1 MRFLHI
7 ADPQLGY
14 KQYGLD
20 SRYKDYLRVHDDIV
34 KFAIDQKFDAVIYA
48 GDIFE
53 KHTRSSDLE
62 MYLRRKV
69 DAMQKAGI
77 RVLGIEGNHDQ
88 LNTNSSLEICDIEPL
103 DGLGESIVASV
114 AGVNI
119 TGINYCPPGPELR
132 ERLMEVPLGTQV
144 LVMHQTL
151 SDVCSIASDISAAEL
166 ADIVRP
172 KGVKYVAMGHIHN
185 RWQTC
190 IGGVH
195 IVYPGSTEM
204 TDCDEQPEKFVYNVD
219 MNPKG
224 FNADEKLLGVIKVA
238 EHPLKTRP
246 VHRLVLDTAE
256 EIEAVA
262 KSLAENRDVAMYVI
276 SVSRKESRMLPLID
290 QAARVSGTP
299 IYTTIHAPGSGDM
312 KIKTF
317 ERSNASTDLKAVV
330 EDKYAPVSDQYSLI
344 MQILSKP
351 QDLVEIF
358 NNYLKSQ
365 ETQ

>member
-1 MRFLHI
+1 MKLLHI

-20 SRYKDYLRVHDDIV
+20 SRYKDYIKVHDDIV
-34 KFAIDQKFDAVIYA
+34 KFAIEQKFDAVIYA

-69 DAMQKAGI
+69 QEMQRAGI

-103 DGLGESIVASV
+103 DGLGTPITTTV
-114 AGVNI
+114 AGVDI
-119 TGINYCPPGPELR
+119 YGINYCPPGPELR
-132 ERLMEVPLGTQV
+132 ERLMEIPQGTQILV
-144 LVMHQTL
+144 LHQTL
-151 SDVCSIASDISAAEL
+151 SDVCNIASDISAQEL

-172 KGVKYVAMGHIHN
+172 KGVRYVAMGHIHN
-185 RWQTC
+185 RWATC
-190 IGGVH
+190 IAGVH

-204 TDCDEQPEKFVYNVD
+204 TDCDEQPEKFVYSVD

-224 FNADEKLLGVIKVA
+224 LSAAEQLLGVIKVT

-246 VHRLVLDTAE
+246 VHRLILDTAE

-262 KSLAENRDVAMYVI
+262 KSLAENRDVSMYVI
-276 SVSRKESRMLPLID
+276 SVSRRESRMLPLID

-330 EDKYAPVSDQYSLI
+330 EDKYPPTSDQYSLI
-344 MQILSKP
+344 MQVLSKP

-365 ETQ
+365 EAK